1 MRGLQWTTVVERL
14 FFVEHE
20 VERDE
25 WISAIQ
31 MVANRLRSE
40 SEAPTS
46 VLKVDFSDDVVID
59 FPQRCVNL
67 LPYYY
72 IYYISPYYIY
82 YYRFDSLGLPSATPL
97 RISSF

>member
-40 SEAPTS
+40 NEAPTS
-46 VLKVDFSDDVVID
+46 VFKVDFADDVVID
-59 FPQRCVNL
+59 FPQRWGTLWNLYCV
-67 LPYYY
+67 
-72 IYYISPYYIY
+72 
-82 YYRFDSLGLPSATPL
+82 LGE
-97 RISSF
+97 SFSHL